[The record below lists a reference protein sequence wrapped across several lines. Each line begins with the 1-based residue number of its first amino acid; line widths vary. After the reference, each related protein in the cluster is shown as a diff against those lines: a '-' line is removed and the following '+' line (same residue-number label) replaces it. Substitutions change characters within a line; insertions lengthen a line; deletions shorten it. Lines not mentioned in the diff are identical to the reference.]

1 MMRDLWP
8 WLALIFRRPGRLV
21 VGGLLILATLLAGMG
36 LLALSGWFI
45 TATALTGLLLAAG
58 IQASLNLYVPGGGIR
73 FFAVARTVARYAER
87 VYNHDTVLR
96 LLTDIRVA
104 LFQRLCLTARHRRNL
119 LRGPQWLS
127 RLTNDVDALDTL
139 YLRLIAPTALA
150 ALVTAMLVL
159 AAWLVYSQ
167 HLAIGLAMTL
177 IPAFLVATVLVYL
190 RTRHLVYRQTDARER
205 VRTDVIEHIEGFAEL
220 TAAGRTGKHAALCLR
235 QADQIARNDSRAD
248 TRTGWN
254 LGLAQV
260 MVNLSVVLALWMGLQ
275 LFQQGQIS
283 GPVAVLLPVALLGLL
298 EVYSMLPD
306 AFARLGGTLA
316 SAARLNR
323 DCSVGQ
329 PLEPTARQQPI
340 EDANA
345 LELQQI
351 TIRFGVHSPVISR
364 FDLKVHTGEWVG
376 IIGSSGAGK
385 SSLAD
390 VMAGLEQPASGSVRS
405 HQAPAYLTQQTVLF
419 EDTLK
424 ANLQLGKPGVTD
436 AELWRVL
443 ELVAMADRF
452 THEPAQLNTWLGS
465 MGSQLSG
472 GEARRIALARVLLS
486 ESPILILDEPFTGV
500 DANTRDTVA
509 AGMKRWLA
517 GKTVIALGHAP
528 EAFPAPDRTIRLN

>member
-1 MMRDLWP
+1 MRELWP
-8 WLALIFRRPGRLV
+8 WLKLIFRRPGRLV
-21 VGGLLILATLLAGMG
+21 LGGLLLLATLLAGMG

-58 IQASLNLYVPGGGIR
+58 VQASLNLYVPGGGIR

-104 LFQRLCLTARHRRNL
+104 LFERLCLSARHRRNT

-139 YLRLIAPTALA
+139 YLRLIAPAALA
-150 ALVTAMLVL
+150 AMVTTLLVVVAATAYSREL
-159 AAWLVYSQ
+159 AAGLV
-167 HLAIGLAMTL
+167 ITL
-177 IPAFLVATVLVYL
+177 LPALLVATVVVYL
-190 RTRHLVYRQTDARER
+190 RTHHLVYRQTDARER

-235 QADQIARNDSRAD
+235 QADQVARNDSRAD
-248 TRTGWN
+248 TRTGWH
-254 LGLAQV
+254 LGLSQV
-260 MVNLSVVLALWMGLQ
+260 MVNLAVVLALWMGLQ
-275 LFQQGQIS
+275 LFQQDVIS
-283 GPVAVLLPVALLGLL
+283 GPVVVLLPVALLGLL
-298 EVYSMLPD
+298 EIYSVLPD

-323 DCSVGQ
+323 DCSAEPVAESSTDLN
-329 PLEPTARQQPI
+329 PL
-340 EDANA
+340 DHHNA
-345 LELQQI
+345 LELEQV
-351 TIRFGVHSPVISR
+351 TIRFGDHSPVLSH
-364 FDLKVHTGEWVG
+364 FDLTVRAGEWVG

-385 SSLAD
+385 SSLAE
-390 VMAGLEQPASGSVRS
+390 VMAGLEQPASGRVR
-405 HQAPAYLTQQTVLF
+405 HLPLAYLTQQTVLF

-424 ANLQLGKPGVTD
+424 ANLRIGNPDASD

-472 GEARRIALARVLLS
+472 GEARRIALARALLN
-486 ESPILILDEPFTGV
+486 ESTLLILDEPFTGV
-500 DANTRDTVA
+500 DAQTRDRIA
-509 AGMKRWLA
+509 AEMEQWLA
-517 GKTVIALGHAP
+517 GKTVVALGHAP
-528 EAFPAPDRTIRLN
+528 EALPASGRTIRLS